1 MDVVGVDIGFG
12 FTKVT
17 NGRDSILF
25 KSVLGEA
32 IDNRFRMPIAKS
44 ETGPC
49 MHVEMDGRA
58 YFVGDFAEQHSDT
71 REFTLDQERL
81 LDEFTKVLTMTAISN
96 LFESYAN
103 INVVTGLPVGFYR
116 EYNQRMMKMLKGIH
130 EITFHNADG
139 TTENRRV
146 NINNLKILPQ
156 PLGTFLN
163 LLMNEYGK
171 FTNRDLAKQKIGI
184 IDIGFRTTDCCI
196 FQGMEYVQRGS
207 STSDTGISESF
218 STIAKKL
225 REESNVDIELY
236 RLFKAVETGLIK
248 IRGKEYNISKLRD
261 KVFEH
266 SASIIAND
274 VARLWADD
282 WDIDHIIISGGGA
295 MELAKYLQP
304 LIAGNVMPLE
314 NSVDARFNNVQGY
327 LKYARYLWGDV
338 EPPAAEPE
346 KK

>member
-1 MDVVGVDIGFG
+1 MDFVGVDIGFG
-12 FTKVT
+12 FTKATDGKEFV
-17 NGRDSILF
+17 LF

-32 IDNRFRMPIAKS
+32 TDIRFRLPIVKS
-44 ETGPC
+44 EAGPC

-81 LDEFTKVLTMTAISN
+81 LTEFSKVLTMTAISN
-96 LFESYAN
+96 LSDSYAN
-103 INVVTGLPVGFYR
+103 VNVVTGLPVGFYK
-116 EYNQRMMKMLKGIH
+116 EYNQRLMKMLKGIH
-130 EITFHNADG
+130 EITFHNGDG
-139 TTENRRV
+139 TSESKRV

-156 PLGTFLN
+156 PLGSFLN

-171 FTNRDLAKQKIGI
+171 FTNRELAKQKIGI

-196 FQGMEYVQRGS
+196 FQGLEFVQRGS

-218 STIAKKL
+218 SVIAKKL

-236 RLFKAVETGLIK
+236 RLYKAIETGLIK
-248 IRGKEYNISKLRD
+248 IRGKEYNIAKLRD

-274 VARLWADD
+274 IARLWADD
-282 WDIDHIIISGGGA
+282 WDIDLIIISGGGA
-295 MELAKYLQP
+295 MELTKYLQP
-304 LIAGNVMPLE
+304 LIAGNVMPVE
-314 NSVDARFNNVQGY
+314 TNIDARLNNVQGY
-327 LKYARYLWGDV
+327 LKYARYLWGNV
-338 EPPAAEPE
+338 ESPAESE

>member
-12 FTKVT
+12 FTKATDGKEFV
-17 NGRDSILF
+17 LF

-32 IDNRFRMPIAKS
+32 TDIRFRLPIVKS
-44 ETGPC
+44 EAGPC
-49 MHVEMDGRA
+49 MHVEMEGRA

-71 REFTLDQERL
+71 REFTLDQEKL
-81 LDEFTKVLTMTAISN
+81 LTEFSKVLTMTAISN
-96 LFESYAN
+96 LSDSYAN
-103 INVVTGLPVGFYR
+103 VNVVTGLPIGFYK
-116 EYNQRMMKMLKGIH
+116 EYNQRLMKMLKGIH
-130 EITFHNADG
+130 EITFHNSDG
-139 TTENRRV
+139 TSESKRV

-156 PLGTFLN
+156 PLGSFLN

-171 FTNRDLAKQKIGI
+171 FTNRELAKQKIGI

-196 FQGMEYVQRGS
+196 FQGLEFVQRGS

-218 STIAKKL
+218 SVIAKKL

-236 RLFKAVETGLIK
+236 RLYKAIETGLIK

-274 VARLWADD
+274 IARLWADD
-282 WDIDHIIISGGGA
+282 WDIDLIIISGGGA
-295 MELAKYLQP
+295 MELTKYLQP
-304 LIAGNVMPLE
+304 LIAGNVMPVE
-314 NSVDARFNNVQGY
+314 TNIDARLNNVQGY
-327 LKYARYLWGDV
+327 LKYARYLWGNV
-338 EPPAAEPE
+338 ESPAESE

>member
-12 FTKVT
+12 FTKAT
-17 NGRDSILF
+17 NGRESVLF

-32 IDNRFRMPIAKS
+32 TDIRFRLPIIKTEA
-44 ETGPC
+44 GPC

-81 LDEFTKVLTMTAISN
+81 LTEFSKVLTMTAIGN
-96 LFESYAN
+96 LFDSYAN
-103 INVVTGLPVGFYR
+103 VNVITGLPVGFYKD
-116 EYNQRMMKMLKGIH
+116 YNQRLMKMLKGIH
-130 EITFHNADG
+130 EITFHNGDG
-139 TTENRRV
+139 TSESKRV

-156 PLGTFLN
+156 PLGSILN

-171 FTNRDLAKQKIGI
+171 FTNRELAKQKIGI

-196 FQGMEYVQRGS
+196 FQGLQYIQRGS

-218 STIAKKL
+218 SLIAKKL

-236 RLFKAVETGLIK
+236 RLYKAIETGLIK
-248 IRGKEYNISKLRD
+248 IRGKEYSIAKLRD

-266 SASIIAND
+266 SASIIATD
-274 VARLWADD
+274 IARLWADD
-282 WDIDHIIISGGGA
+282 WDIDLVVISGGGA

-304 LIAGNVMPLE
+304 LISGNVMPVE
-314 NSVDARFNNVQGY
+314 TSIDARLNNVQGY
-327 LKYARYLWGDV
+327 LKYARYLWGNV
-338 EPPAAEPE
+338 ESPAEPE
-346 KK
+346 GK

>member
-12 FTKVT
+12 FTKAT
-17 NGRDSILF
+17 DGREFVLF

-32 IDNRFRMPIAKS
+32 TDIRFSLPIVKS
-44 ETGPC
+44 EAGPC

-81 LDEFTKVLTMTAISN
+81 LAEFSKVLTMTAISN
-96 LFESYAN
+96 LFDSYADV
-103 INVVTGLPVGFYR
+103 NVVTGLPVGFYK
-116 EYNQRMMKMLKGIH
+116 EYNQRLMKMLKGIH
-130 EITFHNADG
+130 EITFHNSDG
-139 TTENRRV
+139 TSESKRV
-146 NINNLKILPQ
+146 NINNLKVIPQ
-156 PLGTFLN
+156 PLGSFLN

-171 FTNRDLAKQKIGI
+171 FTNRELAKQKIGI

-196 FQGMEYVQRGS
+196 FQGLQYIQRGS
-207 STSDTGISESF
+207 NTSDTGISESF

-236 RLFKAVETGLIK
+236 RLYKAIETGLIK

-266 SASIIAND
+266 SASIIATD
-274 VARLWADD
+274 IARLWADD
-282 WDIDHIIISGGGA
+282 WDIDLIIISGGGA
-295 MELAKYLQP
+295 MELAKYLRP
-304 LIAGNVMPLE
+304 LISGNVMPVE
-314 NSVDARFNNVQGY
+314 TNIDARLNNVQGY
-327 LKYARYLWGDV
+327 LKYARYLWGNV
-338 EPPAAEPE
+338 ESPAKSEE
-346 KK
+346 K

>member
-12 FTKVT
+12 FTKAT
-17 NGRDSILF
+17 DGKESILF

-32 IDNRFRMPIAKS
+32 TDIQFRLPVVKS
-44 ETGPC
+44 EAGPC
-49 MHVEMDGRA
+49 MHVEIDGRA

-71 REFTLDQERL
+71 REFTLDQEKL
-81 LDEFTKVLTMTAISN
+81 LTEFSKVLTMTAISN
-96 LFESYAN
+96 LSDSYAN
-103 INVVTGLPVGFYR
+103 VNVVTGLPVGFYR
-116 EYNQRMMKMLKGIH
+116 EYNQRLMKMLKGIH
-130 EITFHNADG
+130 EIVFYNGDG
-139 TTENRRV
+139 PGESRRV

-156 PLGTFLN
+156 PLGSFLN
-163 LLMNEYGK
+163 LLMSDSGK
-171 FTNRDLAKQKIGI
+171 FTNRELAKQKIGI

-196 FQGMEYVQRGS
+196 FQGMEYIQRGS

-218 STIAKKL
+218 SAIAKKL

-236 RLFKAVETGLIK
+236 RLYKAIETGLIK

-274 VARLWADD
+274 VRRLWAND
-282 WDIDHIIISGGGA
+282 WDIDLIIISGGGA
-295 MELAKYLQP
+295 MELAKYLRP
-304 LIAGNVMPLE
+304 LIDGNVMPLE
-314 NSVDARFNNVQGY
+314 TNVDARLNNVQGY

-338 EPPAAEPE
+338 EPPAAESE

>member
-12 FTKVT
+12 FTKATDGKEFV
-17 NGRDSILF
+17 LF

-32 IDNRFRMPIAKS
+32 TDIRFRLPIVKS
-44 ETGPC
+44 EAGPC
-49 MHVEMDGRA
+49 MHVEMEGRA

-71 REFTLDQERL
+71 REFTLDQEKL
-81 LDEFTKVLTMTAISN
+81 LTEFSKVLTMTAISN
-96 LFESYAN
+96 LSDSYAN
-103 INVVTGLPVGFYR
+103 VNVVTGLPIGFYK
-116 EYNQRMMKMLKGIH
+116 EYNQRLMKMLKGIH
-130 EITFHNADG
+130 EITFHNSDG
-139 TTENRRV
+139 TSESKRV

-156 PLGTFLN
+156 PLGSFLN

-171 FTNRDLAKQKIGI
+171 FTNRELAKQKIGI

-196 FQGMEYVQRGS
+196 FQGLEFVQRGS

-218 STIAKKL
+218 SVIAKKL

-236 RLFKAVETGLIK
+236 RLYKAIETGLIK

-274 VARLWADD
+274 IARLWADD
-282 WDIDHIIISGGGA
+282 WDIDLIIISGGGA
-295 MELAKYLQP
+295 MELTKYLQP
-304 LIAGNVMPLE
+304 LIAGNVMPVE
-314 NSVDARFNNVQGY
+314 TNIDARLNNVQGY
-327 LKYARYLWGDV
+327 LKYARYLWGNV
-338 EPPAAEPE
+338 EPPVESE